1 MAGDNE
7 IEDEFDFISTIKSMI
22 GISDES
28 LDAILRIYVAT
39 VTQSILN
46 YCNIDE
52 LPSALNY
59 TLCQMVADTYNEMKS
74 RSGTSSVVG
83 NVSSISEDGR
93 SVSFTNGSEFKVA
106 IDDRISK
113 TRELNRFKKLYRI

>member
-74 RSGTSSVVG
+74 RSGTGSVVG

>member
-1 MAGDNE
+1 MVDDNE
-7 IEDEFDFISTIKSMI
+7 IRDEFDFISTIKSMI

-74 RSGTSSVVG
+74 RSGTGSVVG

>member
-1 MAGDNE
+1 MADDNE

-59 TLCQMVADTYNEMKS
+59 ILCQMVADTYNEMKS
-74 RSGTSSVVG
+74 RSGTGSVVG

>member
-1 MAGDNE
+1 MADDNK

-39 VTQSILN
+39 VNQSILN

-74 RSGTSSVVG
+74 RSGTGSVVG

>member
-7 IEDEFDFISTIKSMI
+7 IKDEFDFISTIKSMI

-74 RSGTSSVVG
+74 RSGTGSVVG

>member
-74 RSGTSSVVG
+74 RSGTGSVVG

-93 SVSFTNGSEFKVA
+93 SVSFTNGSEFKIA

>member
-1 MAGDNE
+1 MAGDNK

-74 RSGTSSVVG
+74 RSGTGSVVG

>member
-1 MAGDNE
+1 MADDNE
-7 IEDEFDFISTIKSMI
+7 IENEFDFISTIKSMI

-74 RSGTSSVVG
+74 RSGTGSVVG

>member
-28 LDAILRIYVAT
+28 LDAILRIYVVT

-74 RSGTSSVVG
+74 RSGTGSVVG
-83 NVSSISEDGR
+83 NVSGISEDGR

>member
-7 IEDEFDFISTIKSMI
+7 IEDEFNFISTIKSMI
-22 GISDES
+22 GISDEA

-74 RSGTSSVVG
+74 RSGTGSVVG

>member
-74 RSGTSSVVG
+74 RSETGSVVG